1 LTIGAAADSVC
12 ADHKAT
18 NSKDDRFPLHVAKQ
32 VQATLL
38 SGDLV
43 DACMKLFEF
52 RFPRARQTFRQ
63 AGFFLPSTHHTTD
76 QENR

>member
-1 LTIGAAADSVC
+1 VRTTTPPTED
-12 ADHKAT
+12 DHF
-18 NSKDDRFPLHVAKQ
+18 SLHVAKQ

-43 DACMKLFEF
+43 DACVKLFEF